1 MRFLRSL
8 SVSHRRLLLWLIP
21 LLGFAGFFSGYTS
34 GGLIS
39 IHIAKT
45 RLQDYAVRLIE
56 RSDAASQ
63 EARMAL
69 AAMESIHLPYCSHQ
83 QLDQYGLLLFRSRYL
98 RDIGRMSNG
107 HIDCSSLLGPLDP
120 PVAVPA
126 PSFAEPD
133 QIQVYPDIPL
143 FQGSGMR
150 SITLR
155 RGQGYVT
162 LNPNL
167 MASIEMPGYSYVFS
181 VTLAID
187 STSPRQAT
195 AVSQLPVWAVSEEGQ
210 GRFHQILFATRCSS
224 INSDCV
230 TAYASIPAVIQSERR
245 MSLESA
251 AAGAIAGTGL
261 AVLFTLLLERRRGL
275 EHRFRRMLQQCG
287 LKVAYQPI
295 VDFKTGRVVKAEA
308 LARWTDEKNEEIA
321 PAVFLPLANQ
331 LGLAEQ
337 VTRCVVRTV
346 LDDLREML
354 SLDPGFRVSFNIS
367 APELAGYWLVP
378 FLQAESG
385 ARGIPLTS
393 LAVEITEGSTAD
405 HAALVDGI
413 RNLRRNGIHV
423 YLDDFGTGYSSL
435 AYLESLG
442 VDAIK
447 IDKAFT
453 HAIGTAAVTSPILR
467 QIVEMA
473 DGLSLQVI
481 VEGVE
486 TEQQAAYL
494 KAVKCND
501 LLCQGWYFGR
511 PMHADALGERLL
523 AEHTYEASTLP
534 S

>member
-1 MRFLRSL
+1 MHFLRSL
-8 SVSHRRLLLWLIP
+8 SVSNRRLLLWLIP
-21 LLGFAGFFSGYTS
+21 LLGFAGFFSGYTA
-34 GGLIS
+34 GGLVS
-39 IHIAKT
+39 IHMAKT

-69 AAMESIHLPYCSHQ
+69 AAMESMHQPYCSHQ

-98 RDIGRMSNG
+98 RDMGRMSNG
-107 HIDCSSLLGPLDP
+107 HIDCSSLLGTLDP
-120 PVAVPA
+120 PVAIPA
-126 PSFAEPD
+126 HSFAEPD
-133 QIQVYPDIPL
+133 QVQVYPDIPL

-155 RGQGYVT
+155 HGQGYVT

-167 MASIEMPGYSYVFS
+167 MASLEIPGYSYVFS

-187 STSPRQAT
+187 SASPRQAT
-195 AVSQLPVWAVSEEGQ
+195 AVSQLPVWALSQAGQ
-210 GRFHQILFATRCSS
+210 GRFRQVLFATRCS
-224 INSDCV
+224 NVDADCV
-230 TAYASIPAVIQSERR
+230 TAYTTIPVVLRSEKR
-245 MSLESA
+245 LALQCA
-251 AAGAIAGTGL
+251 AAGAIAGVGL
-261 AVLFTLLLERRRGL
+261 ALLFTLLLERRRGL

-295 VDFKTGRVVKAEA
+295 VDFKTGRIVKAEA
-308 LARWTDEKNEEIA
+308 LARWTDEKTGEIA
-321 PAVFLPLANQ
+321 PAVFLPLAHQ
-331 LGLAEQ
+331 LGLTEQ
-337 VTRCVVRTV
+337 LTRCVIRSV
-346 LDDLREML
+346 LSDLAEML
-354 SLDPGFRVSFNIS
+354 SLDPSFRVSFNIS
-367 APELAGYWLVP
+367 APELAGFWLVP
-378 FLQAESG
+378 FLQAETT
-385 ARGIPLTS
+385 ARGLPLTS

-405 HAALVDGI
+405 HTALVSGI
-413 RNLRRNGIHV
+413 RNLRRNGVHV

-435 AYLESLG
+435 AYLESLD
-442 VDAIK
+442 VDAVK

-453 HAIGTAAVTSPILR
+453 HAIGTASVTSSILR
-467 QIVEMA
+467 QIVELA
-473 DGLSLQVI
+473 DGLRLQVI

-494 KAVKCND
+494 KAVKCHD

-511 PMHADALGERLL
+511 PMPASALGERLL